1 MKGCTDRRANFASR
15 LGCRQFEHDRSHVQR
30 GSRPARSEGCPGR
43 SAADGNHYRNHD
55 FILGMS
61 VRFKA
66 HKLLLTLFDRLI
78 MARTTLEALALAK
91 LMLLGSFLSLCNSS
105 QLFYWEWAWYV
116 QGFQGTGTAL
126 I

>member
-1 MKGCTDRRANFASR
+1 
-15 LGCRQFEHDRSHVQR
+15 
-30 GSRPARSEGCPGR
+30 
-43 SAADGNHYRNHD
+43 
-55 FILGMS
+55 
-61 VRFKA
+61 
-66 HKLLLTLFDRLI
+66 